1 MMRELSL
8 FTGAGGGLLGTHL
21 LGWRPV
27 GYVEFNDYCQRVI
40 AQRIA
45 DGILPNAPIFGD
57 VRQFVES
64 GAAAQYRG
72 FADVVTGGFPCQP
85 FSVAGKRAGA
95 DDARNM
101 WPATIAT
108 IRAVRPRYAFLENV
122 PGILSSGYFGT
133 ILRDLAESG
142 YDCRW
147 RVLSAAELGAPH
159 KRDRLWIC
167 AYTQGERARGLPVRQ
182 GRPQQAST
190 DTYRLGEDVA
200 DTNGMGSEGWRL
212 SERTIEEIAGTGSN
226 SQDAGDS
233 SGARL
238 SNRRASQV
246 GQPGAQSQLKRPSW
260 WEVEPPLGRVV
271 DGYAGR
277 VDELKAIGN
286 AQVAS
291 VAAAAW
297 RLLTQ

>member
-1 MMRELSL
+1 MRELSL

-21 LGWRPV
+21 LGWRPI
-27 GYVEFNDYCQRVI
+27 GYVEFNEYCQRVI

-45 DGILPNAPIFGD
+45 DGILPSAPIFGD

-64 GAAAQYRG
+64 GAAREYRG

-122 PGILSSGYFGT
+122 PGLVSSGYFGT
-133 ILRDLAESG
+133 VLGDLAESG
-142 YDCRW
+142 YDARW
-147 RVLSAAELGAPH
+147 RILSAAELGAPH
-159 KRDRLWIC
+159 KRDRLWIY
-167 AYTQGERARGLPVRQ
+167 AHTQGEQ
-182 GRPQQAST
+182 GGWVQQPPFPSHVGAGS
-190 DTYRLGEDVA
+190 EDVA
-200 DTNGMGSEGWRL
+200 HTNGADGKTSGTDRMG
-212 SERTIEEIAGTGSN
+212 
-226 SQDAGDS
+226 
-233 SGARL
+233 
-238 SNRRASQV
+238 NREQ
-246 GQPGAQSQLKRPSW
+246 GEQGGYKRPSSFSRW

-277 VDELKAIGN
+277 VDELRAIGN

-297 RLLTQ
+297 HLLTA